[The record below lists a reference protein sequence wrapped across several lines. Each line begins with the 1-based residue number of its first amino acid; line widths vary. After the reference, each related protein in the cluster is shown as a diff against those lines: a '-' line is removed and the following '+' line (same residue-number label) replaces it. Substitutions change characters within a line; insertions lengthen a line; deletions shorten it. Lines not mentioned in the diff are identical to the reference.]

1 MKNTWGRLIIS
12 SILIMGLTVP
22 TAAFAGEDRTNDVK
36 YDQEKPSKEEIA
48 RKKAQYKVPRSLN
61 DDDVETFL
69 QVESDVWSVL
79 SANLDEDDYG
89 GMYIEDD
96 VLHIKTKKEQK
107 VQSLVSQVKGC
118 VPAKL
123 RSAT

>member
-1 MKNTWGRLIIS
+1 
-12 SILIMGLTVP
+12 MGLTVP
-22 TAAFAGEDRTNDVK
+22 TAAFAGEDRINDTR

-61 DDDVETFL
+61 SDDVETFL

-123 RSAT
+123 RSATQKNCL